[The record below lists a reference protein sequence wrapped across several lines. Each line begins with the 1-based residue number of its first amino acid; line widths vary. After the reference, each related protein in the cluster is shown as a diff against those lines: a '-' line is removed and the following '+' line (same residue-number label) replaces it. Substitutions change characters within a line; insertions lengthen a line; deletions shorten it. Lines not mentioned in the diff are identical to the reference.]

1 MLLALSFI
9 CTIDVVIDKSLIDT
23 TMCYEEGYNT
33 TMKLYSELCRV
44 LKPGGRLI
52 TISLHS
58 EEEVVQFGTFNPSC
72 EFVASSCSLA
82 SERQAGV
89 YHALCVF
96 DKTGGLDDTEKSRL
110 IAMHPVDFV
119 NAVDCKTSPRVE
131 QLLSSES
138 ETDDESVDYHFG
150 FSSEDDL
157 CFAFEKALDEVFE

>member
-1 MLLALSFI
+1 
-9 CTIDVVIDKSLIDT
+9 
-23 TMCYEEGYNT
+23 MCYEEGYNT
-33 TMKLYSELCRV
+33 TMKLYSELYRV

-96 DKTGGLDDTEKSRL
+96 DKTGGLEDDAKSRL
-110 IAMHPVDFV
+110 MAIHPIQFV
-119 NAVDCKTSPRVE
+119 NAVDRKESPSGG

-157 CFAFEKALDEVFE
+157 CFAFEKALDEVYE